1 MRTTVVLLLVAMA
14 IPPCDARAIPRSD
27 ALPAPRSDA
36 LAIPQADLERTD
48 GEAALARLDLGAD
61 PARPGA
67 QADTTRPDA
76 QADTT
81 RVHPEAREAIG
92 RLWSPYCPGLML
104 EVCPSPG
111 GEMLRDSIETLARSG
126 VASDSIVELIVA
138 EYGEEYRA
146 IPRVEGIGGLAWYMP
161 PVALIVGLVI
171 VAAFLAR
178 RRGMRPEPAGG
189 HGAPS
194 EADEQRLRQAMSQ
207 LDEDERP
214 DF

>member
-1 MRTTVVLLLVAMA
+1 MRTAVVLLLA
-14 IPPCDARAIPRSD
+14 
-27 ALPAPRSDA
+27 A
-36 LAIPQADLERTD
+36 LAIPQTD
-48 GEAALARLDLGAD
+48 PTGVS
-61 PARPGA
+61 
-67 QADTTRPDA
+67 A

-104 EVCPSPG
+104 EVCPSAG
-111 GEMLRDSIETLARSG
+111 GEMLRDTIETLARSG

-146 IPRVEGIGGLAWYMP
+146 VPRVEGIGGLAWYMP
-161 PVALIVGLVI
+161 PVALIVGLVV

-178 RRGMRPEPAGG
+178 RRGARPGPADG
-189 HGAPS
+189 HRPPS
-194 EADEQRLRQAMSQ
+194 EAEERRLRQAMAD
-207 LDEDERP
+207 LDENERP